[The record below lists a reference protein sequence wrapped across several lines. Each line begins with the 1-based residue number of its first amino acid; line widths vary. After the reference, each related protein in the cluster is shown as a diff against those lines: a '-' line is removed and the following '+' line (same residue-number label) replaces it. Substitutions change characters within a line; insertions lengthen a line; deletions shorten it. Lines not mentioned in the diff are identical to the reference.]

1 MGAFLLGVG
10 KLIFIFVI
18 AESLLLIV
26 GFVYALVR
34 MNSFVSVI
42 TAHEQFCER
51 NYCARSGEYLPFT
64 LVEYPL
70 QKLVV
75 SPSLMACLVSS
86 VTVVEACTRFIGKM
100 KNICIHGE
108 R

>member
-1 MGAFLLGVG
+1 MLLHGG
-10 KLIFIFVI
+10 LFIGGREANFYIRYCGISI
-18 AESLLLIV
+18 ADCWFCV
-26 GFVYALVR
+26 CAC
-34 MNSFVSVI
+34 
-42 TAHEQFCER
+42 AHEQFCER